1 MIKVAERFAR
11 AALQAWRELS
21 LDAKVVSAV
30 GVANWL
36 LLFGNHTTVAATR
49 DVPLWQLFPF
59 SADTVFLIAC
69 GVLPIAYAM
78 RDHMSRSAFTSR
90 QRAVHVAAI
99 IAAFVVVP
107 TLASIVLRETG
118 KPYTYIH
125 DGALMVEW
133 AARKLLLG
141 QNPYVADYLD
151 TPLYYWPMVNNP
163 ALYHLTY
170 FPFLFLV
177 TTPFVWLFDKV
188 GLFWDQRYLYLPA
201 YLATLAIV
209 PLLARRVDNR
219 LALVTLVA
227 LNPQLFPFVVEG
239 RNDFFVLVFLFAG
252 IALLQRE
259 RRTLGSFAIAVAAA
273 AKLHAVFIMPFVAVW
288 LVATRR
294 PRTIREAWDVLW
306 PPLWPATLFL
316 AITFLP
322 FLLND
327 FAAFYDD
334 VVRYNAGGAAWT
346 YPISGMG
353 FSALLLALGVIE
365 FRQADFPFAAIE
377 IAVATPIAL
386 WWMWRLWKQP
396 TLATMLTGYALTLLA
411 FLFFGRYFQGNYL
424 GYILAVATPVLFLRA
439 EAAPARKRVRTRRRE
454 PGRELGRLGRE
465 PERAMGRE
473 RAHVGA
479 ERESAPV
486 TASTPLAISAPK
498 GPASTDVRPLEP
510 IDGEPAP
517 APAGALD

>member
-1 MIKVAERFAR
+1 VIKAAERFAR

-21 LDAKVVSAV
+21 LDAKVVCAV
-30 GVANWL
+30 GTTNWL
-36 LLFGNHTTVAATR
+36 LLFGNHTTVAATT
-49 DVPLWQLFPF
+49 DVPLWQLFPIG
-59 SADTVFLIAC
+59 ADALFLIAC
-69 GVLPIAYAM
+69 GVLPLAYAM
-78 RDHMSRSAFTSR
+78 RDHRWGSAFTAR
-90 QRAVHVAAI
+90 QRAIHLASIVAV
-99 IAAFVVVP
+99 FVVVP

-125 DGALMVEW
+125 DGALMIEW

-170 FPFLFLV
+170 FPFLFLI
-177 TTPFVWLFDKV
+177 TTPFVWLFDKI

-201 YLATLAIV
+201 YIAALAVV

-219 LALVTLVA
+219 LALVALVA

-239 RNDFFVLVFLFAG
+239 RNDFFVLLFLFAG
-252 IALLQRE
+252 LVLLQRE
-259 RRTLGSFAIAVAAA
+259 RRTLGPLAIAIAAA

-288 LVATRR
+288 LLATRR
-294 PRTIREAWDVLW
+294 PRTLREAWDALW
-306 PPLWPATLFL
+306 GPLWPATLFL

-322 FLLND
+322 FLIND

-353 FSALLLALGVIE
+353 FSAILLALGVIQ

-386 WWMWRLWKQP
+386 WWMWKLWKRP
-396 TLATMLTGYALTLLA
+396 TLAMLLTGYALTLLA

-424 GYILAVATPVLFLRA
+424 GYILAVATPAIFLTTEARVATKRRA
-439 EAAPARKRVRTRRRE
+439 RTRRT
-454 PGRELGRLGRE
+454 L
-465 PERAMGRE
+465 ERA
-473 RAHVGA
+473 AAVPVATPAA
-479 ERESAPV
+479 E
-486 TASTPLAISAPK
+486 
-498 GPASTDVRPLEP
+498 GPASTSDVPGVLEP
-510 IDGEPAP
+510 MSAP
-517 APAGALD
+517 TGALD

>member
-1 MIKVAERFAR
+1 VIKIVERWAR
-11 AALQAWRELS
+11 AALQAWRDLS

-30 GVANWL
+30 GIANWL

-49 DVPLWQLFPF
+49 DVPLWQLFPYG
-59 SADTVFLIAC
+59 ADMAFLIAC
-69 GVLPIAYAM
+69 GVVPVAYAV
-78 RDHMSRSAFTSR
+78 RDHMSRAAFTTR
-90 QRAVHVAAI
+90 QRAIHVAAI
-99 IAAFVVVP
+99 VGVFVVVP
-107 TLASIVLRETG
+107 TIASVVLRETG

-125 DGALMVEW
+125 DGALMIEW

-170 FPFLFLV
+170 FPFLFLI
-177 TTPFVWLFDKV
+177 TTPFVWLFDKI

-201 YLATLAIV
+201 YLATLAV
-209 PLLARRVDNR
+209 LPLLARRTPNR
-219 LALVTLVA
+219 LALVALVA

-239 RNDFFVLVFLFAG
+239 RNDFFVLLFLFAG

-259 RRTLGSFAIAVAAA
+259 RRSLGSLAIAVAAA
-273 AKLHAVFIMPFVAVW
+273 AKLHAVLIMPFVAVW
-288 LVATRR
+288 LLATRR
-294 PRTIREAWDVLW
+294 PRTLAEAWDALW
-306 PPLWPATLFL
+306 RPLWPATLFL

-322 FLLND
+322 FLIND
-327 FAAFYDD
+327 LGAFYDD

-353 FSALLLALGVIE
+353 FSAILLALGVIE

-386 WWMWRLWKQP
+386 WWMWKLWRRP
-396 TLATMLTGYALTLLA
+396 ALETLLMGYALTLLA

-439 EAAPARKRVRTRRRE
+439 EARQPAKRRVRAR
-454 PGRELGRLGRE
+454 
-465 PERAMGRE
+465 RE
-473 RAHVGA
+473 RA
-479 ERESAPV
+479 APV
-486 TASTPLAISAPK
+486 V
-498 GPASTDVRPLEP
+498 PASGDGHPREPLGQP
-510 IDGEPAP
+510 IIEP